1 VSALF
6 IAGLDTESNSFSPIP
21 TDEAAFR
28 ATLLAYGDATTRP
41 LNTCSAQLRLWRTR
55 AEDVGMAVHEGPCAV
70 AEPGGPMPRSFY
82 EGLRDRLLGEMQAA
96 APDMVLLALHG
107 AAMAEGY
114 DDVEG
119 DILERARAMLG
130 PQVFIGATL
139 DPHAHLTGPMLAHA
153 SALIAYK
160 EYPHTDILARAAEL
174 MDLAL
179 ATLAGDVRPVMALWD
194 CRMIGAF
201 PTQLQPMRS
210 FVDALS
216 ALERSSPAIL
226 SLSLIHG
233 FAQGDVAETGARM
246 LAITHDDLGLARSLA
261 ENCGRKF
268 VSLRHAVTPR
278 FLEID
283 EALARVEQGTCERG
297 PLVLADAGD
306 NPGGGAAGDA
316 TFLLRACIERGL
328 TGIAFGLFFDP
339 QVVDICRRAGAG
351 AVVDVELGGHFGAMS
366 GPAIQLRGA
375 RVAATASGLA
385 QHFGHVMLPIG
396 HAVRLEVDGLT
407 IIVNDHR
414 TQVFDPIFLTGLG
427 ADPAQYRA
435 IVVKSLNHFTALFGP
450 LAREVLYV
458 ATPGATSPRYAEIP
472 YRKRALNYWP
482 READPWSNLE
492 CKGSS

>member
-1 VSALF
+1 MSVLF

-21 TDEAAFR
+21 TDDAAFR
-28 ATLLAYGDATTRP
+28 ATLLAYGDATRRP
-41 LNTCSAQLRLWRTR
+41 LNSCSAQLRLWRTR
-55 AEDVGMAVHEGPCAV
+55 AEDVGMVVHEGPCAV
-70 AEPGGPMPRSFY
+70 AEPGGPMPRHFY
-82 EGLRDRLLGEMQAA
+82 EALRDRLLGDMRAA

-119 DILERARAMLG
+119 DILLCARAILG
-130 PQVFIGATL
+130 PQIFIGATL
-139 DPHAHLTGPMLAHA
+139 DPHAHLTGPMLTHA
-153 SALIAYK
+153 NALIAYK
-160 EYPHTDILARAAEL
+160 EYPHSDILARAAEL

-179 ATLAGDVRPVMALWD
+179 ATLAGAVRPVMAMWD

-201 PTQLQPMRS
+201 PTQLQPMRG
-210 FVDALS
+210 FVEALN
-216 ALERSSPAIL
+216 ALERSSPAVL

-233 FAQGDVAETGARM
+233 FAQGDVTETGARM
-246 LAITHDDLGLARSLA
+246 MAITHDDEGLALSLA

-268 VSLRHAVTPR
+268 VSLRHKVTPG
-278 FLEID
+278 FLAID
-283 EALARVEQGTCERG
+283 EALDRAEHVPPAHG

-339 QVVDICRRAGAG
+339 QVVDRCRRAGSG
-351 AVVDVELGGHFGAMS
+351 AVVDIELGGRFGAMS
-366 GPAIQLRGA
+366 GAPVALRGA
-375 RVAATASGLA
+375 RVAATAAGLA
-385 QHFGHVMLPIG
+385 QQFGQVMLPIG
-396 HAVRLEVDGLT
+396 HAVRLEADGLT

-414 TQVFDPIFLTGLG
+414 TQVFDPIILTGLG

-458 ATPGATSPRYAEIP
+458 ATPGATSPRYGEIP
-472 YRKRALNYWP
+472 YRQRALNYWP

-492 CKGSS
+492 